1 MSTYKMKDLPDHER
15 PRERMVSNGPGGL
28 SNAELLAIVLTSGTR
43 EETAVE
49 LAAALLAEHGSLEKV
64 ATASVGELMSRKGVG
79 HAKACQIAAA
89 FELGR
94 RVASHRDG
102 RRPAINS
109 PEALVEIVQAE
120 MGSLNHEIF
129 RVAML
134 NSKNELLRVVTVS
147 EGTLSGSLVHPRETF
162 RSAIVEGCYSV
173 ILLHNHPSGDPEPS
187 GEDIKVTR
195 QLVEAGRTLGINV
208 LDHIIIARNCFKS
221 LKDAGVI
228 S

>member
-1 MSTYKMKDLPDHER
+1 
-15 PRERMVSNGPGGL
+15 
-28 SNAELLAIVLTSGTR
+28 
-43 EETAVE
+43 
-49 LAAALLAEHGSLEKV
+49 
-64 ATASVGELMSRKGVG
+64 
-79 HAKACQIAAA
+79 
-89 FELGR
+89 
-94 RVASHRDG
+94 
-102 RRPAINS
+102 
-109 PEALVEIVQAE
+109 
-120 MGSLNHEIF
+120 
-129 RVAML
+129 ML

-208 LDHIIIARNCFKS
+208 LDHIIIARNRFKS

>member
-15 PRERMVSNGPGGL
+15 PRERMVSNGPSGL

-49 LAAALLAEHGSLEKV
+49 LATSLLAEHGSLEKV

-79 HAKACQIAAA
+79 HAKACQIAAS

-187 GEDIKVTR
+187 GEDIK
-195 QLVEAGRTLGINV
+195 GGI
-208 LDHIIIARNCFKS
+208 RETS
-221 LKDAGVI
+221 G
-228 S
+228 